1 MNESESRPKVSIYL
15 RGTQPFFLKLKGR
28 KEKREGLEE
37 GVGQAMQ
44 NI

>member
-28 KEKREGLEE
+28 KEKREE